1 MNRFLKIA
9 ALLALPA
16 LAAGQETNAS
26 ARQPHISYFTETSR
40 PASEIKSIFPYDIAL
55 RTAEGDTLNS
65 AGVFAQNGKPT
76 VLMFW
81 LTTCVPCRYE
91 LAAVAKKYEAWQE
104 EAPFNLYTISVD
116 FPKNYG
122 NFVKRVNDSAW
133 PFPAYHDTNREFR
146 LVMPGALNGLPQTFV
161 LNKAGDIV
169 RQKRKYSPGEEDEL
183 FEFVKTL
190 K

>member
-1 MNRFLKIA
+1 MSRFLRIA

-16 LAAGQETNAS
+16 LAVGQETNTPTS
-26 ARQPHISYFTETSR
+26 QPHISYFTETSR
-40 PASEIKSIFPYDIAL
+40 PASEIKSTFPYNIDL
-55 RTAEGDTLNS
+55 VTADEDTLNS
-65 AGVFAQNGKPT
+65 AKVFVQNGKPT

-91 LAAVAKKYEAWQE
+91 LAAIAKKYEAWQQE
-104 EAPFNLYTISVD
+104 TPFNLYAISVD

-161 LNKAGDIV
+161 LDKNGGIV
-169 RQKRKYSPGEEDEL
+169 HHTRKYSFGKEDEL